1 MKIQQPRNKFLKPAT
16 RPFELRPVIFLMLL
30 TLLMASGCAMSNVR
44 PAPDSQQGVPYI
56 PPTLA
61 PTPLPPTP
69 TPTPLVP
76 AESNTPVSNRCTDV
90 LTYISDITIP
100 DGTIVAPE
108 STIDKRWEI
117 QNSGTCNW
125 EDGYTIQLVAG
136 NALGVPKEQA
146 LVPARSGTQS
156 EIRIVFTAPKEPGK
170 YRSAWQAFNKD
181 GQPFGDAFYI
191 EIVVKK

>member
-1 MKIQQPRNKFLKPAT
+1 
-16 RPFELRPVIFLMLL
+16 
-30 TLLMASGCAMSNVR
+30 MSNVR
-44 PAPDSQQGVPYI
+44 SAPDSSNNPTFI

-69 TPTPLVP
+69 TPTPEIAAASEDP
-76 AESNTPVSNRCTDV
+76 SKCSDI
-90 LTYISDITIP
+90 LTYLSDITVP

-117 QNSGTCNW
+117 ENSGTCNW
-125 EDGYTIQLVAG
+125 DSNYTIQLIAG
-136 NALGVPKEQA
+136 NALGVPQEQA
-146 LVPARSGTQS
+146 LVPARSKTRA

-170 YRSAWQAFNKD
+170 YRSAWQAYNAD
-181 GQPFGDAFYI
+181 QQPFGDPFYI